1 MFKSLIGLFSN
12 DMAIDLGTANT
23 LVCVKDRGIII
34 NEPSVVAIDRSN
46 NSLNY
51 IIGKEAKEMIG
62 KAPDFIEIIKPL
74 KDGVISNYDMAKKMI
89 RYFIEKTHKRTM
101 LISPRVIICVPYGL
115 TEVEKNAII
124 QSAKEVGARE
134 VYLIEEPIAAAI
146 GAKISIE
153 ESKGNLVVD
162 IGGGTCEIGVISLGG
177 LVVSKSIKVGG
188 DKIDFAIINYIKK
201 KYGLVIGEFM
211 AEEIKI
217 KLGSAKEFEKIQHY
231 KIQGKIYSNQ
241 NFIEIEIS
249 NEDIRIAMADNL
261 KKILNAIKNV
271 LEHAPVDIAGDIID
285 NGILLT
291 GGGALIQGLDE
302 YLSQKLKLPVHIA
315 HEPLLSV
322 AKGTAMSL
330 ENLDLLKRLEVH

>member
-201 KYGLVIGEFM
+201 KYGLVIGEFL